1 MNLIINRV
9 TVQKDPRR
17 REAVD
22 LFLHQH
28 QLSLEAD
35 CERVI
40 VAEDQRRIVGCG
52 AIAGCV
58 LKCIAVDPS
67 LQGEGLSLKL
77 LTELMTLA
85 YELGRSELFLFTKPD
100 NAALFSS
107 AGFWPIARAGDQ
119 AVLMENSR
127 ERLARYCRQLT
138 MYRQPGEKIG
148 AIVMNANPF
157 TLGHR
162 WLVEQAARQCDWL
175 HLFVVKE
182 DASFFS
188 YQDRVALI
196 EQGIA
201 GIANVTLHPGSAYL
215 ISRATFPGYFLKDKG
230 VVDDCHCQID
240 LQLFREHLAPA
251 LQITHRFVGSEPL
264 CSLTRNYNL
273 RMKEL
278 LEAPGET
285 PAIQVVELERVEKD
299 GAPISASRVRKLY
312 KERQWSAIAPLVP
325 PGTLSFLMQLAESE
339 HQTA

>member
-1 MNLIINRV
+1 MNLIIKRV

-77 LTELMTLA
+77 LTELMTTA
-85 YELGRSELFLFTKPD
+85 YELGRGELFLFTKPD

-138 MYRQPGEKIG
+138 MYRQPGEK
-148 AIVMNANPF
+148 
-157 TLGHR
+157 
-162 WLVEQAARQCDWL
+162 
-175 HLFVVKE
+175 
-182 DASFFS
+182 S
-188 YQDRVALI
+188 AL
-196 EQGIA
+196 
-201 GIANVTLHPGSAYL
+201 S
-215 ISRATFPGYFLKDKG
+215 
-230 VVDDCHCQID
+230 
-240 LQLFREHLAPA
+240 
-251 LQITHRFVGSEPL
+251 
-264 CSLTRNYNL
+264 
-273 RMKEL
+273 
-278 LEAPGET
+278 
-285 PAIQVVELERVEKD
+285 
-299 GAPISASRVRKLY
+299 
-312 KERQWSAIAPLVP
+312 
-325 PGTLSFLMQLAESE
+325 
-339 HQTA
+339 